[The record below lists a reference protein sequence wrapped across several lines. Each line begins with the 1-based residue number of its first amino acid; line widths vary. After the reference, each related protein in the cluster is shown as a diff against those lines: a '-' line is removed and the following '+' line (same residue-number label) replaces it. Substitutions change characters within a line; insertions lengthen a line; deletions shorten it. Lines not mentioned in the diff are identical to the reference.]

1 MPRSSEAEAY
11 APDEVL
17 EITRT
22 FEAPRAL
29 VWRLWADPAHR
40 LRWWGP
46 EGFGLAELEMEFRDG
61 GTWRMMMKH
70 VSGYEHRVHGVFL
83 DVVEPSRL
91 SFTYINDEDNHET
104 LVTMDFIDHGTKTE
118 MRFRQAPFETV
129 AVRDAHGW
137 GWGSTFDL
145 FAAYAP
151 QVARVNPKPIGP
163 RRIEGVAPDIVAA
176 RERYEYEKVHGFQ
189 GKWNPGDPR

>member
-46 EGFGLAELEMEFRDG
+46 EGFGLAELEMEFKEG
-61 GTWRMMMKH
+61 GSWRILMKH

-91 SFTYINDEDNHET
+91 SFTYINDEDDRET
-104 LVTMDFIDHGTKTE
+104 LVTMDFVDHGTKTE
-118 MRFRQAPFETV
+118 MRFRQAPFATV
-129 AVRDAHGW
+129 GLRDAHHWGW
-137 GWGSTFDL
+137 GWSFDL
-145 FAAYAP
+145 LAAYAVLVP
-151 QVARVNPKPIGP
+151 RVDP
-163 RRIEGVAPDIVAA
+163 RPVGRPRIDGVAADIVAA
-176 RERYEYEKVHGFQ
+176 RERHEYELANGIKGEPS
-189 GKWNPGDPR
+189 PGEQR

>member
-1 MPRSSEAEAY
+1 MPRSSEAKAY

-46 EGFGLAELEMEFRDG
+46 EGFGLAELEMEFKAG
-61 GTWRMMMKH
+61 GSWRILMKH
-70 VSGYEHRVHGVFL
+70 VSGYEHRVHGVFH

-129 AVRDAHGW
+129 AVRDGHGW

-151 QVARVNPKPIGP
+151 LVPRVDPKPVGP
-163 RRIEGVAPDIVAA
+163 PRIDGQAADIVAA
-176 RERYEYEKVHGFQ
+176 RERLEYEKVHGST
-189 GKWNPGDPR
+189 GKWPGEP